1 MQHSP
6 FVLNSDGQLLIYYN
20 LLYKKIQKMVISLV
34 FPTNQFVSSRIDSI
48 LEKILFWLKTVFMI
62 SQ

>member
-1 MQHSP
+1 MQHTA

-34 FPTNQFVSSRIDSI
+34 FPTNQFVSSKIDSI
-48 LEKILFWLKTVFMI
+48 LEKILF
-62 SQ
+62 